1 VVVGLAAQGG
11 GWEWNDRGIKSADD
25 GVGRR
30 LHSISGRNECKMLDW
45 ISVYGQKEV
54 QFAEG

>member
-1 VVVGLAAQGG
+1 VQRMML
-11 GWEWNDRGIKSADD
+11 D
-25 GVGRR
+25 GDCIVK
-30 LHSISGRNECKMLDW
+30 SGRNECKILDW